1 MNQTITLE
9 EAYRILSPLLNEP
22 IQQARLGHGSFVTLE
37 FGAIQHLYPRTGNP
51 KYEWMI
57 WLYQC
62 NWRLEL
68 NGAFVTGCED
78 EREVMEGIHLLQDKA
93 LLSLTISPLLDL
105 LLEFQGGCLLRVFRH
120 AGGDTDHWL
129 IYTPHNFVL
138 TAQGDTLIYE
148 PSDVEWIPIN

>member
-1 MNQTITLE
+1 MNQTLILE
-9 EAYRILSPLLNEP
+9 EALTILNPLLKQP
-22 IQQARLGHGSFVTLE
+22 VQQVRVGHGSFVTLE

-78 EREVMEGIHLLQDKA
+78 EREVMEGIQMLQGKT

-105 LLEFQGGCLLRVFRH
+105 LLEFQEGYVVRIFRH
-120 AGGDTDHWL
+120 AGGSTDHWF
-129 IYTPHNFVL
+129 IYTPTDFVL
-138 TAQGDTLIYE
+138 TARGDTLLWE
-148 PSDVEWIPIN
+148 TSGLPF